1 MELTQRLE
9 LLERLKNYLV
19 ENSEEWQE
27 VKARA
32 NYANAWFTPEFIEVA
47 CNNIIDAFLDSN
59 KLNKFVTQYSIPA
72 TQTNPKNVGIV
83 MAGNIPLVGF
93 HDFLC
98 CFLSGH
104 YMTLKLSSKD
114 TILIK
119 HIIKILYSYS
129 IGIQNIVS
137 IAEQLKGCDAYI
149 ATGSNNSSRY
159 FDYYFGKYPN
169 IIRKNRTSVAIVTG
183 HETETDLQNL
193 ANDIQLYF
201 GQGCRNV
208 TKLYV
213 PEGYDFSKILNAL
226 NVFNHFFEMHKYK
239 HNYDYQL
246 ALLIM
251 NNKFYMTNGSIILT
265 ENRQIF
271 SPISQL
277 NYEYYTNK
285 KVLIN
290 ELQQNNDIQCIV
302 GEGFIPFGEA
312 QKPSLTNFADGVDT
326 MQFLLQLV

>member
-1 MELTQRLE
+1 
-9 LLERLKNYLV
+9 
-19 ENSEEWQE
+19 
-27 VKARA
+27 
-32 NYANAWFTPEFIEVA
+32 
-47 CNNIIDAFLDSN
+47 
-59 KLNKFVTQYSIPA
+59 
-72 TQTNPKNVGIV
+72 
-83 MAGNIPLVGF
+83 
-93 HDFLC
+93 
-98 CFLSGH
+98 
-104 YMTLKLSSKD
+104 
-114 TILIK
+114 
-119 HIIKILYSYS
+119 
-129 IGIQNIVS
+129 
-137 IAEQLKGCDAYI
+137 
-149 ATGSNNSSRY
+149 
-159 FDYYFGKYPN
+159 
-169 IIRKNRTSVAIVTG
+169 
-183 HETETDLQNL
+183 
-193 ANDIQLYF
+193 
-201 GQGCRNV
+201 
-208 TKLYV
+208 V

-265 ENRQIF
+265 ENQQIF

-326 MQFLLQLV
+326 MQFLLQLVKKLIKAVIIAVVTYNYVPDISFYYVICWQINRLLTRYTLFDVTE